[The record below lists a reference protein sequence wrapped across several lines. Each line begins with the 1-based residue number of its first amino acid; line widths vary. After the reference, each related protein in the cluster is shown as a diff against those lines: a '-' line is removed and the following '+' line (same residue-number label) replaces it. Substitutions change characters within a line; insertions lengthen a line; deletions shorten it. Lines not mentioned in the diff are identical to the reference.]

1 MPETPDPT
9 RRTLLNAMLVVPV
22 AAACGARHPERGG
35 EPSPARGS
43 SEDGAAPVP
52 AAVARAPGE
61 ADEAVFDVIEVPS
74 NLGLRPPRPGVEPG
88 TWRAP
93 EVLMRAGLADR
104 LGAARRVALR
114 RRPYRVD
121 AVPGTRIR
129 NGAALRELSLELA
142 GEVEGSL
149 ASGAVP
155 VVIGGDCGVLL
166 GCLVGLRRAGGRG
179 LIHVDGHSDFYHPRN
194 YDPATALGSVAG
206 MDLALATGRGEPI
219 LTAWPGVAGPLVADA
234 DAVQIGE
241 RDRAAS
247 YADIEATSIARISVQ
262 AVQAQGVAA
271 AVAQA
276 TARLAERG
284 LTRAWLHIDLDVLD
298 QSVMP
303 AVDSP
308 GTPGLAYREL
318 TELVRGLAAARRIAG
333 IDAAIYDPDLDPS
346 GAHAAAIVDALCAA
360 LRGWPR
366 TGS

>member
-1 MPETPDPT
+1 MVSS
-9 RRTLLNAMLVVPV
+9 LLALPL
-22 AAACGARHPERGG
+22 AAACGARRQDRAG
-35 EPSPARGS
+35 EPGS
-43 SEDGAAPVP
+43 EPP
-52 AAVARAPGE
+52 APGAE
-61 ADEAVFDVIEVPS
+61 REAVFDVIEVPS

-93 EVLMRAGLADR
+93 EVLMRAGLGDR
-104 LGAARRVALR
+104 LGAARRAVVR

-129 NGAALRELSLELA
+129 NGAALREISLELA
-142 GEVEGSL
+142 GEVERSL
-149 ASGAVP
+149 ARGAVP
-155 VVIGGDCGVLL
+155 VVVGGDCGVLL
-166 GCLVGLRRAGGRG
+166 GCVVGLRRAGGRG

-194 YDPATALGSVAG
+194 YDPASALGSVAG

-241 RDRAAS
+241 RDAAQS
-247 YADIEATSIARISVQ
+247 YRDIEATAIARISVQ

-271 AVAQA
+271 AVARA
-276 TARLAERG
+276 TARLAERE

-318 TELVRGLAAARRIAG
+318 IELVRGLAATRRIAG
-333 IDAAIYDPDLDPS
+333 IDVAIYDPDLDPS
-346 GAHAAAIVDALCAA
+346 GAHAAAIVEALAAA
-360 LRGWPR
+360 LRGWPSR
-366 TGS
+366 E